1 MYSEDYKII
10 LNRML
15 NNVSNDID
23 KTEGFLVQDAL
34 SPASMEFSNAY
45 SKLDEVLNKVFAH
58 TAAKNGF
65 SEELEKRCEEF
76 GITRKPG
83 TPSVGQVSFTG
94 NENTAIPIGT
104 IVQTSGGLQYYT
116 TDNGTIQ
123 GGNAAVNIQ
132 ALKVGNAYNVPAN
145 TINKLPVQI
154 VGITGVTNTE
164 PTTGGTEIESNEE
177 LLNRL
182 LLQVQKPATSG
193 NINHYKI
200 WATEVN
206 GVGDAI
212 VIPTWNGSGTVKV
225 IILDSNKHSP
235 SQKLIDEV
243 TAHIEEERPIGAE
256 VTIAGAV
263 EIPIDISV
271 TLQLESGADINSVRE
286 EIEKGISNY
295 LNGIAFKSSLVRY
308 TRIENVLLDISRIVD
323 YSNLKVNDD
332 FLNIEIPQGNV
343 ASLGMVTVNAA

>member
-1 MYSEDYKII
+1 MYSEAYKTI

-34 SPASMEFSNAY
+34 SPVSMEFANAY
-45 SKLDEVLNKVFAH
+45 SKLDEVLSKVFAQ

-76 GITRKPG
+76 GISRKPG
-83 TPSVGQVSFTG
+83 TAAVGQVVFTG
-94 NENTAIPIGT
+94 NENIAIPIGT
-104 IVQTSGGLQYYT
+104 IIQTSGGLQYVT
-116 TDNGTIQ
+116 TGSGTVQ
-123 GGNAAVNIQ
+123 GGKTEVNIQ
-132 ALKVGNAYNVPAN
+132 ALKVGSAYNVPAN

-164 PTTGGTEIESNEE
+164 PTVGGTEIESNEE

-212 VIPTWNGSGTVKV
+212 VIPTWNGPGTVKV
-225 IILDSNKHSP
+225 IILDSNRRSP
-235 SQKLIDEV
+235 SQKLINEV
-243 TAHIEEERPIGAE
+243 TAHIEEERPIGAK

-263 EIPIDISV
+263 EIPINISV
-271 TLQLESGADINSVRE
+271 TLQLESGTDINIVKE

-295 LNGIAFKSSLVRY
+295 LNGIAFKNSLVRY
-308 TRIENVLLDISRIVD
+308 TRIENVLLDVSKVVD
-323 YSNLKVNDD
+323 YSDLKVNNNTS
-332 FLNIEIPQGNV
+332 NIEIPEGNV
-343 ASLGMVTVNAA
+343 AILGVVTVNAA